1 MTNSIYIN
9 TEVQKNT
16 EYFADWNILRKLIA
30 MRTIMITHTHTI
42 IHSPVP

>member
-9 TEVQKNT
+9 TEVQKST
-16 EYFADWNILRKLIA
+16 KWLADLNILRKLIT
-30 MRTIMITHTHTI
+30 MRPIMITHTPTI